1 MPNSIRLFLFI
12 SFAWLLISC
21 QGDSQRSIQIDES
34 ALSKIDVHIKRYGKA
49 LFTID
54 TTQFGEGL
62 HKIQPLFPH
71 FLDADLNDSAN
82 IEQLYTFV
90 TDTQTRKLFQKT
102 MEVYPDLNGLETS
115 LSDAFSRYHYFFPD
129 NTIPVI
135 YTYVSDMHYEQPV
148 WIKDSVMVLALD
160 VYLGKDFF
168 LYPHLGLPQY
178 KIRCMT
184 PEYVVT
190 DVLKAMYFMDVWPNP
205 KQKTLL
211 DRMIAGGKLLYYLD
225 AVLPK
230 TSDTIK
236 ICYPETKL
244 KWAEENE
251 KQVWAFIVQNE
262 LLYATDFK
270 TQSNLIQDGP
280 FTTGFSNESP
290 SRLGVFIGWK
300 IIRAYMSEHPE
311 TSLQDLINL
320 NDAQLILQ
328 QSGYKP

>member
-1 MPNSIRLFLFI
+1 MPNRVSLV
-12 SFAWLLISC
+12 LLWILCCVLLSC
-21 QGDSQRSIQIDES
+21 KHDKQRAINIDDDD
-34 ALSKIDVHIKRYGKA
+34 LIKIEVPIKRYGEA
-49 LFTID
+49 LFNID

-62 HKIQPLFPH
+62 QKIQPLFPH
-71 FLDADLNDSAN
+71 FLDADLNDSNN
-82 IEQLYTFV
+82 IAQLYKFV
-90 TDTQTRKLFQKT
+90 TDTQTRKLFDKT
-102 MEVYPDLNGLETS
+102 MEVYPELNELEAK

-129 NTIPVI
+129 NSIPHV
-135 YTYVSDMHYEQPV
+135 YTYVSDMYYEQPV
-148 WIKDSVMVLALD
+148 WINDTVMVVALD

-168 LYPHLGLPQY
+168 LYPFLGLPQY
-178 KIRCMT
+178 KIRCMA
-184 PEYVVT
+184 PEYLAT
-190 DVLKAMYFMDVWPNP
+190 DILKAMYFEYIWPNP

-225 AVLPK
+225 AVLPN
-230 TSDTIK
+230 TPDTIK
-236 ICYPETKL
+236 LCYPEKKL

-262 LLYATDFK
+262 LLYATDFS

-300 IIRAYMSEHPE
+300 IIWAYMAEHPE
-311 TSLQDLINL
+311 TSLQELMNL